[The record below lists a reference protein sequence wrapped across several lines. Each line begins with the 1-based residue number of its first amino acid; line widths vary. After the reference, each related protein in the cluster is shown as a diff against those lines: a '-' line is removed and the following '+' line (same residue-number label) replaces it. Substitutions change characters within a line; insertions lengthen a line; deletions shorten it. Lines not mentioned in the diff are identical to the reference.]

1 VAKSYWLGCAK
12 SYLVL
17 GKINNYMNTFDK
29 NMEKIFDVTPVEEE
43 KKPLVPTV
51 IKSSADEPD
60 LKTDLVDAYE
70 QSKSNLQDLIDN
82 GKDAMEELR
91 QIASA
96 GQHPRAFEVY
106 ATLLKNMVEANDRLL
121 KMQKEMR
128 DMDGK
133 KNNSDTKINNALF
146 VGSTAELSKFLKGKE

>member
-1 VAKSYWLGCAK
+1 
-12 SYLVL
+12 
-17 GKINNYMNTFDK
+17 MNTFDK
-29 NMEKIFDVTPVEEE
+29 NMEKIFDVTPVQEE
-43 KKPLVPTV
+43 KKSLVAVT
-51 IKSSADEPD
+51 KEPIDSID

-106 ATLLKNMVEANDRLL
+106 ATLLKNVVEANDRLL
-121 KMQKEMR
+121 KTQKEMR
-128 DMDGK
+128 EMDGK
-133 KNNSDTKINNALF
+133 KREADTKINNALF
-146 VGSTAELSKFLKGKE
+146 VGSTAELNRFLKGKE